1 VLELR
6 YENDA
11 KYLRK
16 SGQVTRQFTTVRA
29 APGRPLGSL
38 DVPCQTRSVVSD
50 QAESAATVQLPTWV
64 QATAAE
70 VDLDRLCEVVVQAD
84 IAAAFSEYEADE
96 VFVAALRASVR
107 ENLGALQAV
116 LCGRLALSD
125 VRLTE
130 VLAFGAVQA
139 QLRIPQSSLQRSYR
153 VGFTAMWEEWS
164 HQVEARAATAGVG
177 LGEAIAAL
185 SELTRTIF
193 AYQDRTAS
201 LVAETYIRADEALG
215 RSRAHVRQQL
225 IKRLLDGDDSGVVPS
240 DLVTIGYDF
249 DVHHLAVLLPQVT
262 EGAAGQL
269 LIGLRA
275 ATHARHSL
283 VYSISLHGSVIWL
296 SRPTAW
302 TPASVDDLARVLD
315 KAGVIASVS
324 ESEIALGGFRRSY
337 DQVTRIEDVRAA
349 WGVERAPRVIRYA
362 DVGLEILLLADEE
375 TARRFVQRELGALA
389 ASSAEGGRL
398 RETLESSFRHGSHV
412 DAASALAV
420 HEHTIRNRL
429 HRIEELLGH
438 PVRERRTEMQ
448 VALRLV
454 RILGGYL

>member
-1 VLELR
+1 MTGPFVQGPVGR
-6 YENDA
+6 
-11 KYLRK
+11 
-16 SGQVTRQFTTVRA
+16 SGSA
-29 APGRPLGSL
+29 G
-38 DVPCQTRSVVSD
+38 VPCQTRSVVTD
-50 QAESAATVQLPTWV
+50 EADSAVTVQLPAWV

-70 VDLDRLCEVVVQAD
+70 VDLDRLCEVVVRAD

-153 VGFTAMWEEWS
+153 VGFAAMWEQWAQ
-164 HQVEARAATAGVG
+164 QVRARAATAGVG
-177 LGEAIAAL
+177 LEEATAAL
-185 SELTRTIF
+185 FQLTRTIF

-201 LVAETYIRADEALG
+201 LVAESYIRADEALG

-249 DVHHLAVLLPQVT
+249 DLHHLAVLLPQIT
-262 EGAAGQL
+262 EGAAGHL
-269 LIGLRA
+269 LVGLRA
-275 ATHARHSL
+275 ATRARHSL
-283 VYSISLHGSVIWL
+283 VYSISLNGSVIWL

-302 TPASVDDLARVLD
+302 NAAAIDDLSRVLG

-324 ESEIALGGFRRSY
+324 ESDIGLGGFRRSY

-349 WGVERAPRVIRYA
+349 WGDARAPQVIHYA
-362 DVGLEILLLADEE
+362 DVALEILLLADRE

-389 ASSAEGGRL
+389 ASNAEGGRL
-398 RETLESSFRHGSHV
+398 RETLQSSFRHGSHV
-412 DAASALAV
+412 AAANALAL

-438 PVRERRTEMQ
+438 PVSERRTEMR

-454 RILGGYL
+454 RVFGD